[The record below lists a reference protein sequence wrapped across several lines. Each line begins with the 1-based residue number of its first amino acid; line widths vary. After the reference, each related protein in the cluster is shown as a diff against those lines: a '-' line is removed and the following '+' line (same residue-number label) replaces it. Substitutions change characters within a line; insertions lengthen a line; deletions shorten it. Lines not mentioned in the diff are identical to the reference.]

1 MSKTYGLAC
10 ALKALI
16 VAYIVTGVLLL
27 GLAFAMYKLGLNE
40 QKVEFAITFI
50 YILASAVGG
59 LCMGKCMRQRKFLW
73 GCLIGV
79 LYVAIIFAASLVTAK
94 GGKMIVENGLST
106 LLLCI
111 GGGTLGGMIS

>member
-16 VAYIVTGVLLL
+16 LAYIVTGVLLF
-27 GLAFAMYKLGLNE
+27 GLAFAMYKLGLSE
-40 QKVEFAITFI
+40 QKVDFAITFI
-50 YILASAVGG
+50 YILASAIGG
-59 LCMGKCMRQRKFLW
+59 LCMGRGMKQRKFLW
-73 GCLIGV
+73 GCLIG
-79 LYVAIIFAASLVTAK
+79 LFYVAIIFAASLVTAK
-94 GGKMIVENGLST
+94 GGQMIIENGLST